1 MIRWAVT
8 GPAGAGKSALC
19 DLLAEKGA
27 AIVDADRLGHEILA
41 GEDIISNIITEFG
54 SGMVCNG
61 SVDRAALGSLVFDDP
76 VALEKLN
83 GITHGPLAALAG
95 RKLDELEKEGR
106 HRLAVLD
113 AAVYFLLPPVPG
125 IELVITVTASVSKRV
140 DRLTIDGVLSPGEAR
155 SRIEA
160 QRIMED
166 GWARADVV
174 LANDG
179 PVSELET
186 AATELWARLED

>member
-19 DLLAEKGA
+19 DLLARRGA
-27 AIVDADRLGHEILA
+27 AIVDADRLGHDILA
-41 GEDIISNIITEFG
+41 REEIISNITAEFG
-54 SGMVCNG
+54 SGVVSEG
-61 SVDRAALGSLVFDDP
+61 SVDRAALGCLVFADP

-106 HRLAVLD
+106 
-113 AAVYFLLPPVPG
+113 
-125 IELVITVTASVSKRV
+125 IELVITVTASVSV
-140 DRLTIDGVLSPGEAR
+140 RLLRMTDDGVLSPGEAR

-160 QRIMED
+160 QRFLED

-174 LANDG
+174 LTNDG

-186 AATELWARLED
+186 AATALWARLED

>member
-19 DLLAEKGA
+19 DLFAAQGA
-27 AIVDADRLGHEILA
+27 AIVDADRLGHEIL
-41 GEDIISNIITEFG
+41 GREDIISNIIAEFG
-54 SGMVCNG
+54 SGMVSDG
-61 SVDRAALGSLVFDDP
+61 SVDRAALGGLVFADP
-76 VALEKLN
+76 AALDKLN

-95 RKLDELEKEGR
+95 RRLDELEKEGR
-106 HRLAVLD
+106 HRLAVLE

-125 IELVITVTASVSKRV
+125 IELVITVTASVSMRLL
-140 DRLTIDGVLSPGEAR
+140 RLTTGGVLSPAEAR

-160 QRIMED
+160 QSSLED

-174 LANDG
+174 LVNDG

-186 AATELWARLED
+186 AASALWARLGD

>member
-19 DLLAEKGA
+19 DLLADKGA
-27 AIVDADRLGHEILA
+27 AIVDGDRLGHEILA
-41 GEDIISNIITEFG
+41 GQDIISNIIAEFG

-106 HRLAVLD
+106 HRLAVLE

-125 IELVITVTASVSKRV
+125 IELVITVTASVSMRLH
-140 DRLTIDGVLSPGEAR
+140 RLTLDGVLSPGEAR

-160 QRIMED
+160 QRILED

-186 AATELWARLED
+186 AATALWARLED

>member
-19 DLLAEKGA
+19 DLFAAQGA
-27 AIVDADRLGHEILA
+27 AIVDADRLGHEIL
-41 GEDIISNIITEFG
+41 GREDIISNIIAEFG
-54 SGMVCNG
+54 SGMVSDG
-61 SVDRAALGSLVFDDP
+61 SVDRAALGGLVFADP
-76 VALEKLN
+76 AALDKLN

-95 RKLDELEKEGR
+95 RRLDELEKEGR
-106 HRLAVLD
+106 HRLAVLE
-113 AAVYFLLPPVPG
+113 AAVYFLLPPVSG
-125 IELVITVTASVSKRV
+125 IEMVITVTASVSMRLL
-140 DRLTIDGVLSPGEAR
+140 RLTTGGILSPAEAR

-160 QRIMED
+160 QGSLED

-174 LANDG
+174 LVNDG

-186 AATELWARLED
+186 AASALWARLGD